1 MDDNTGAGLMS
12 SMCAPNRRFFIAAA
26 IGFLATPSFLGATQL
41 ADESSL
47 PFAGTDIIAV
57 LQADGRERQFGG
69 RIEDIRGETLTLRRN
84 GKSKIELYR
93 MPSVTS
99 LYFAKPAE
107 WDKGLEHIESGEFRR
122 GLEYLDKALR
132 AEKRQ
137 WAWNE
142 LQASAAQTCI
152 KIGRRK
158 EAVERI
164 EKVFEEDE
172 RSRHVSILPLVWDSR
187 LPDDE
192 RIDCEIEQLGDK
204 SILRRLVACSALLHK
219 KELRTSIQKQLT
231 EIRRNS
237 GLVRIS
243 ELAESQLWRI
253 YLLENDNKKPLLNHW
268 CDLVNQMPP
277 TSRGGPAFVLGRLQ
291 AKAHKYDDAA
301 LSFLWM
307 PTMSPIDQALSAQSL
322 FQASQCL
329 RNAGRVREAENLKHE
344 LQSRFPE
351 TSAAL
356 QNNEPEHSTSR

>member
-1 MDDNTGAGLMS
+1 MS
-12 SMCAPNRRFFIAAA
+12 SLHAPNRRYFIAAM
-26 IGFLATPSFLGATQL
+26 IGFLAAPSLTRATQL

-47 PFAGTDIIAV
+47 PFAGTDIITV

-84 GKSKIELYR
+84 GKSNIELYR
-93 MPSVTS
+93 MPSVTN

-107 WDKGLEHIESGEFRR
+107 WDKGLEHIETGEFRR

-142 LQASAAQTCI
+142 LQASAARTCI

-187 LPDDE
+187 LPEDE
-192 RIDCEIEQLGDK
+192 RINCEIEQLRDE

-219 KELRTSIQKQLT
+219 KELRISIQKQLT

-243 ELAESQLWRI
+243 ELAESQLWRT
-253 YLLENDNKKPLLNHW
+253 YLLESDDRKPLLNHW
-268 CDLVNQMPP
+268 SDLVNQMPP

-291 AKAHKYDDAA
+291 ARVHKYDDAA
-301 LSFLWM
+301 LAFLWM
-307 PTMSPIDQALSAQSL
+307 PMMSPIDQALSAQSL
-322 FQASQCL
+322 LHASRCL
-329 RNAGRVREAENLKHE
+329 KNAGRVREAETLRRE
-344 LQSRFPE
+344 LQSRFPK

-356 QNNEPEHSTSR
+356 QLNASE